1 VLTDARVPILQPR
14 EQLWDC
20 PKCGGVDR
28 TFRVDVHSRFH
39 ACKALGGL
47 TSPMVAR
54 GVKAD
59 VRVHERED
67 YVGTED
73 VPLVDGRP
81 ISSVE
86 IVREDGNDVAV
97 YAPTAYA
104 NGQGSI

>member
-1 VLTDARVPILQPR
+1 MVTILAPR

-28 TFRVDVHSRFH
+28 TVRTDVHSRFH
-39 ACKALGGL
+39 ACAALGGL
-47 TSPMVAR
+47 TAPMVPR

-67 YVGTED
+67 YIGTED

-81 ISSVE
+81 IMAIE
-86 IVREDGNDVAV
+86 IVRDDGNDRTV

-104 NGQGSI
+104 DGGERG